1 MERQIDMNEVS
12 DGRQYTANDLVRA
25 DCGGCQ
31 GCSACCR
38 KMGSSITLDPLDVFS
53 LCSGLHQSF
62 EQLLETHI
70 ELNIADRLI
79 LPNLKMEGKEE
90 VCTFLDQKGRCQIHA
105 FRPGMCRL
113 FPLGRY
119 YEKDSFWYFLQ
130 VHECK
135 RKNKTKVR
143 VRKWID
149 TPEPRRYESFVLA
162 WHDFLKETRGLAEGP
177 GGEEKRRGYALL
189 LLRIFYEGPYDPE
202 RDFYEQFAERLSEA
216 GEARRAL

>member
-12 DGRQYTANDLVRA
+12 DGRRYTANDLVRA

-31 GCSACCR
+31 GCSACCH

-53 LCSGLHQSF
+53 LCSGLHQSC

-90 VCTFLDQKGRCQIHA
+90 VCTFLDQKGRCQIYA

-119 YEKDSFWYFLQ
+119 YEEDSFWYFLQ
-130 VHECK
+130 VHECPK
-135 RKNKTKVR
+135 ENKAKIKVK
-143 VRKWID
+143 KWLGISELK
-149 TPEPRRYESFVLA
+149 TYERFVKD
-162 WHDFLKETRGLAEGP
+162 WHDYLKGLRETVTKEPEKIKTLSMEVLHKYYLAP
-177 GGEEKRRGYALL
+177 YQEEK
-189 LLRIFYEGPYDPE
+189 
-202 RDFYEQFAERLSEA
+202 DFYQQFYQRFSENNTT
-216 GEARRAL
+216 GLPHR